1 LINIIRYRIG
11 NTKNFSS
18 PPNGFDSIKVVGK
31 YTADKQLTE
40 KYNKDVI
47 VPVGKTIK
55 NPSVTQSEYDFN
67 KYIVFDQKRF
77 QIRFIVE
84 FETE

>member
-1 LINIIRYRIG
+1 M
-11 NTKNFSS
+11 
-18 PPNGFDSIKVVGK
+18 
-31 YTADKQLTE
+31 TE

-47 VPVGKTIK
+47 VPIGKTIK
-55 NPSVTQSEYDFN
+55 NPSVTQSEFDFN
-67 KYIVFDQKRF
+67 KYVVFDQNRF